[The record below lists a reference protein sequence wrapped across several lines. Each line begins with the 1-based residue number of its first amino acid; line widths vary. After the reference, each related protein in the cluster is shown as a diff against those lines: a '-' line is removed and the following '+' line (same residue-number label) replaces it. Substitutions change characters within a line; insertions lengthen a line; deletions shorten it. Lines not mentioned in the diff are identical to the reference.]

1 MPLID
6 RSYFA
11 GGELNLP
18 GLNRIEIQEN
28 IDMLIMKREPEL
40 LTMLFGIKMYQD
52 FIQGLGE
59 DPILQKWTDLL
70 EGVTYEES
78 PNRFKKWRGLVS
90 VPFSTI
96 GAVDASNS
104 IDIVVGR
111 GTKIDGQTNQLLDP
125 VPGTDTVPLPSSII
139 GKDFTV
145 EQRGVGQLRSDEWS
159 IVGGNTLKL
168 TTGQFGDGDTYFYK
182 VATLAINQTTG
193 DSKQSLIANYVYY
206 WYVRKMVTQTT
217 TVGEV
222 KTKTEN
228 ATRVIPSGKME
239 RAWNE
244 MVGWVHELY
253 CFLET
258 RATDYPSLVREND
271 RWWRPINGGNL

>member
-1 MPLID
+1 MSLID

-18 GLNRIEIQEN
+18 GLNRVEIQEN
-28 IDMLIMKREPEL
+28 IDMMILKREPEL
-40 LTMLFGIKMYQD
+40 LTYLFGVKMYD
-52 FIQGLGE
+52 DLIQGLGE
-59 DPILQKWTDLL
+59 DPIQQKWTDLL
-70 EGVTYEES
+70 QGVRYEPS
-78 PNRFKKWRGLVS
+78 PGRYKRWRGLVS

-96 GAVDASNS
+96 GIVDATNTISV
-104 IDIVVGR
+104 VVGR
-111 GTKIDGQTNQLLDP
+111 GGTYDP
-125 VPGTDTVPLPSSII
+125 VAGASSVTLPAALV
-139 GKDFTV
+139 GKQFTV
-145 EQRGVGQLRSDEWS
+145 ELRAIGQLLPTEYS
-159 IVGGNTLKL
+159 VVGNTLTL
-168 TTGQFGDGDTYFYK
+168 LPVPAQFIDGEVYFYK
-182 VATLAINQTTG
+182 MATLAANQSTG

-206 WYVRKMVTQTT
+206 WYVRKMITQTT

-244 MVGWVHELY
+244 MVGWIHEMY

-258 RATDYPSLVREND
+258 RPTDYPSLVREND
-271 RWWRPINGGNL
+271 RKWRPINSGNL

>member
-28 IDMLIMKREPEL
+28 IDMLILKREPEL
-40 LTMLFGIKMYQD
+40 LTYLFGVKMYDD
-52 FIQGLGE
+52 FMQGLGE
-59 DPILQKWTDLL
+59 DPIQQKWTDLL
-70 EGVTYEES
+70 QGVRYEPS
-78 PNRFKKWRGLVS
+78 PGRYKKWRGLIG
-90 VPFSTI
+90 VPFSTVGI
-96 GAVDASNS
+96 VDASNTIS
-104 IDIVVGR
+104 VVVGR
-111 GTKIDGQTNQLLDP
+111 GGPYDP
-125 VPGTDTVPLPSSII
+125 APGNSTTVPAPLV
-139 GKDFTV
+139 GKDFII
-145 EQRGVGQLRSDEWS
+145 EQRAFGQLLPSEYTV
-159 IVGGNTLKL
+159 VGNVLTL
-168 TTGQFGDGDTYFYK
+168 TSSVFAADDVYFYK
-182 VATLAINQTTG
+182 AATLAMNQSTG

-222 KTKTEN
+222 RTKTEN

-244 MVGWVHELY
+244 MVEWVHELY

-258 RATDYPSLVREND
+258 RATDYPYLVREHD
-271 RWWRPINGGNL
+271 RKWRPINGGNL

>member
-28 IDMLIMKREPEL
+28 VDMLIMKREPEL
-40 LTMLFGIKMYQD
+40 LTYLFGVKMYDD

-59 DPILQKWTDLL
+59 DPIQQKWTDLL
-70 EGVTYEES
+70 QGVRYETS
-78 PNRFKKWRGLVS
+78 PGQFKKWRGLIS
-90 VPFSTI
+90 VPYSTV
-96 GAVDASNS
+96 GVVDASNS

-111 GTKIDGQTNQLLDP
+111 GRTYDP
-125 VPGTDTVPLPSSII
+125 VPNTISTLIPAALV
-139 GKDFTV
+139 GKPFTI
-145 EQRGVGQLRSDEWS
+145 EYRAIGQLLPTEYTV
-159 IVGGNTLKL
+159 VGNVLTLL
-168 TTGQFGDGDTYFYK
+168 SPFRFESGDVWFYK
-182 VATLAINQTTG
+182 AATLAVNQSTG

-244 MVGWVHELY
+244 MVEWVHEMY

-258 RATDYPSLVREND
+258 RATDYPYLVREYD
-271 RWWRPINGGNL
+271 RKWRPINGGNL